1 MRYIFKFPDI
11 GEGIHEG
18 KILQWYV
25 EKGQSIQSGDP
36 VVQMETDK
44 VVADIPSPKTGVIS
58 ARFGKVGEIIHVED
72 PLVEIDLPGVE
83 GEEAQAV
90 AHEPPPPRTTVAEP
104 GYGVVGTIE
113 VAGDNAYLPVSDEG
127 VGAPEPEEAPARP
140 ARKVTATPT
149 ARAMAREL
157 GVDLGRVAGT
167 GPGGRVLKEDVQAH
181 HRDLGASRRPAPAA
195 AAAPEAPRVEAEP
208 LSQIR
213 KAIARNM
220 SLSKHNAAH
229 MTLLDEV
236 EVDELV
242 ALRERL
248 KAEALSRGVKLTY
261 MAFILRAVTEALKRH
276 RSFNAELDLEGGRV
290 VYKKYYNLGVAVDAE
305 EGLVVPVIRDTDRL
319 SITELA
325 LRVAEVGEKA
335 RQRKLTLDDFR
346 DGTFTVTNFGALG
359 GWLGVPVIN
368 YPQAAILGVGRLEQK
383 ARVRGGAVVPGW
395 VLPLSLSVDHRLIDG
410 GEAVRFLVDVMATLR
425 EPVRLLLA

>member
-25 EKGQSIQSGDP
+25 EKGQSIRAGDP

-58 ARFGKVGEIIHVED
+58 GRFGKVGEIIHVED

-83 GEEAQAV
+83 GAEAQAL

-127 VGAPEPEEAPARP
+127 VGQAEPEEGPARP

-181 HRDLGASRRPAPAA
+181 HRDLGAAKRPAPAP
-195 AAAPEAPRVEAEP
+195 AAPEAPRVEAEP

-229 MTLLDEV
+229 MTLLDEA

-242 ALRERL
+242 ALRGRL
-248 KAEALSRGVKLTY
+248 KAEAEARGVRLTY
-261 MAFILRAVTEALKRH
+261 MPFILKAVTEALKRH
-276 RSFNAELDLEGGRV
+276 RTFNAELDLEGGRV

-305 EGLVVPVIRDTDRL
+305 EGLVVPVIRDADRL
-319 SITELA
+319 SLTELA
-325 LRVAEVGEKA
+325 RRVAEAGEKA
-335 RQRKLTLDDFR
+335 RERKLTLDDFR

-359 GWLGVPVIN
+359 GRFGVPVIN

-383 ARVRGGAVVPGW
+383 ALVRGGAVVAGW

-410 GEAVRFLVDVMATLR
+410 GEAVRFLADVMGTLR
-425 EPVRLLLA
+425 EPVRLLLT